1 MHERRP
7 GRPPR
12 RTTLRH
18 VLATLTLGWCVVAC
32 SSTSTATAT
41 ATGESDPRP
50 TAPATSAPT
59 EEPEPAV
66 PDDWRPLP
74 LEWAPCDL
82 PRDGRCAT
90 LQVPLDWEV
99 PDGPTIGLAVGRLA
113 ATGDRIGSL
122 VLNPGGPGGSGL
134 EYLGYDPIGSVVA
147 GRFDVV
153 AFDPRG
159 VGESSPPTCSAST
172 DELVAIDP
180 DPDTPAEQVELE
192 EAAGALARRCAATD
206 AAVLPHVGTTDVA
219 RDLEA
224 LRRAL
229 GDEPLNYLGYSY
241 GTSIGQQYLEM
252 FPEQVRTMVLD
263 GVVDPA
269 LGYQEF
275 LVGQAVAFEAAFD
288 RSATACAEA
297 GIATCGV
304 TDLAAAY
311 DQVTAGVDAA
321 PLPGGDVPVGPAV
334 VATAA
339 ISATYGPDG
348 WRELGPALA
357 QALEGDGGGLWALA
371 AAYYDFG
378 GFTSY
383 ASVVCID
390 SAPPRG
396 VEAYRRFAQ
405 EARSAAPR
413 FGGAVANELLVCATW
428 PVPAVG
434 EPAALRGAG
443 APPVLV
449 IGNTGDAATPYENAV
464 TVAAR
469 LASGVLVTV
478 ESDGHTAVGSNQC
491 VDALVASYLIG
502 LTVPAPDTRC

>member
-1 MHERRP
+1 
-7 GRPPR
+7 
-12 RTTLRH
+12 
-18 VLATLTLGWCVVAC
+18 LALGWCVVAC
-32 SSTSTATAT
+32 STTSTATAT

-50 TAPATSAPT
+50 DAPATTSPT
-59 EEPEPAV
+59 EDPEPAI

-74 LEWAPCDL
+74 LEWTPCDL

-90 LQVPLDWEV
+90 LRVPLDWDR
-99 PDGPTIGLAVGRLA
+99 PDGPTIGLAIGRLS

-134 EYLGYDPIGSVVA
+134 EYLGHDPLGAPVA
-147 GRFDVV
+147 ERFDVV

-159 VGESSPPTCSAST
+159 VGSSSAPTCSATT
-172 DELVAIDP
+172 DELVAVDP
-180 DPDTPAEQVELE
+180 DPDTPDERLELE
-192 EAAGALARRCAATD
+192 AAAAALAGRCAATD
-206 AAVLPHVGTTDVA
+206 AELLPHVGTTDVA

-229 GDEPLNYLGYSY
+229 GDEPLNFLGYSY

-252 FPEQVRTMVLD
+252 FPGEVRTMVLD

-288 RSATACAEA
+288 RSAAACATA
-297 GIATCGV
+297 GPAACGV
-304 TDLAAAY
+304 SDLVAAY
-311 DQVTAGVDAA
+311 DEVAGTVDTG

-339 ISATYGPDG
+339 ISASYGPDG
-348 WRELGPALA
+348 WRRLGPALA
-357 QALEGDGGGLWALA
+357 QALEGDGAALWSLA

-390 SAPPRG
+390 SPPPRG
-396 VEAYRRFAQ
+396 VEAYRRFA
-405 EARSAAPR
+405 EAARAAAPR
-413 FGGAVANELLVCATW
+413 FGGAVANELLPCATW

-434 EPAALRGAG
+434 EPAALRGVG

-464 TVAAR
+464 TVAGR
-469 LASGVLVTV
+469 LESGVLVTV
-478 ESDGHTAVGSNQC
+478 ESDGHTAVGSNEC
-491 VDALVASYLIG
+491 VDALVASYLIA
-502 LTVPAPDTRC
+502 LTVPAPDTRCS